1 MPGLRAHAIPVLL
14 WPNDMSIVYV
24 RVSLRRLS
32 EAWRSEFW
40 PPAAAESALALV
52 STLARKCAWLSI
64 GIARRQFA
72 IAVPGVSCR
81 LSCCSVCLAFES
93 QCPENVLYHT
103 ESVSIFFL
111 SPVSDTLHQ

>member
-1 MPGLRAHAIPVLL
+1 MPSLTKPRFP
-14 WPNDMSIVYV
+14 
-24 RVSLRRLS
+24 LRRLS

-72 IAVPGVSCR
+72 IAVPGVCCR
-81 LSCCSVCLAFES
+81 
-93 QCPENVLYHT
+93 
-103 ESVSIFFL
+103 SIAYKY
-111 SPVSDTLHQ
+111 SLHQNFGVPKTPFSDIFY